1 MYSCHGELS
10 SESHRRGIPWWES
23 RRGIPWWEAPGPTSV
38 TAAAPVV
45 AAMRRAQAP
54 RVCLPGNAGRKT
66 AVCPTKLGRHYG
78 AFRRRSGLAR
88 SDAAGDNLR
97 LCGRLCARPLQ
108 RHRPLPLLVDARGPG
123 QGGRLWR
130 LQAAHSAAAWH
141 RVLSRPPERVQREQ
155 RQAVAELPG
164 RKVAPLRAPAAVGAA
179 SGVGKVGPVLCAR
192 RAEVHT
198 HGAHTLTAT
207 APLTLEYRTT

>member
-1 MYSCHGELS
+1 MPRGVELRISPQGNTLVGIATRNTLVGSARTHERYCSRSCGGGDAAS
-10 SESHRRGIPWWES
+10 SSPSRVRCLNPAKTSPLRRFS
-23 RRGIPWWEAPGPTSV
+23 
-38 TAAAPVV
+38 APV
-45 AAMRRAQAP
+45 
-54 RVCLPGNAGRKT
+54 G
-66 AVCPTKLGRHYG
+66 
-78 AFRRRSGLAR
+78 GLAR